1 MGGAKRRKELG
12 RLLPRQGQAGVQ
24 AQGVPAVASSP
35 FCSRCWWWQ
44 VLLRLKWFEAIW
56 ALGGGDPDSS
66 ARAAAAVL
74 LLLWFPTGHPLASPL
89 GLSIT
94 SLLLSQESQQSNL
107 LPGLVFKAK
116 GFLPVRTRDHS
127 SEVPAFPLS
136 YQKTLTRKE
145 LVGADGGGGLLP
157 IETPVKDWS
166 QDLGGKHRAP
176 LPWKGWGACLRSS
189 SNTTD

>member
-44 VLLRLKWFEAIW
+44 VLLRLKWFKAIW
-56 ALGGGDPDSS
+56 ALGGGDPDPS
-66 ARAAAAVL
+66 ARAAATVL
-74 LLLWFPTGHPLASPL
+74 LLLRFPTGHSLA
-89 GLSIT
+89 
-94 SLLLSQESQQSNL
+94 SLLLSQGSQQSNL
-107 LPGLVFKAK
+107 LPGLVFNAK
-116 GFLPVRTRDHS
+116 GFLPVRTRGHS

-136 YQKTLTRKE
+136 LIKKLLSRKE
-145 LVGADGGGGLLP
+145 LVGADGGGGHLP
-157 IETPVKDWS
+157 IETPVKDWT

-176 LPWKGWGACLRSS
+176 LPWKDWGACLQSS